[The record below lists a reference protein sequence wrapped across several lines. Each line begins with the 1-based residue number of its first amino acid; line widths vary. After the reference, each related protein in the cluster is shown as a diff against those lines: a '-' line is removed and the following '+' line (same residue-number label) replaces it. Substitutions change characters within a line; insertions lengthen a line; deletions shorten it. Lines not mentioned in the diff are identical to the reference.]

1 MKTIKN
7 CFKNCLIFIFSTALL
22 ALSGCSG
29 DKTQSSGDNT
39 QSLGITTQCK
49 NLELEKTNVIENTP
63 ESGKWYTLRFDYKQ
77 ITKDSYNVLQAAVG
91 YFGVS
96 EPEKEKILCSVNYSQ
111 DEPNEDIVY
120 SEMKD
125 EDFAL
130 TTYIRYITDDF
141 YMAYNLSNRF
151 EYYNRKA
158 LREIRNEQYDKLW
171 EWKPG
176 FTGETTVKRY
186 DLSNSADISD
196 AYVLNGKQ
204 TTIADALKYAEG
216 ELNGGKMARMTSK
229 LFTYTPVSAEVLRL
243 SNGENAYNFD
253 FQLNYDNVPLDASKT
268 ADAPELDTN
277 DIFSNRLHICMF
289 TPESIDWLWSC
300 PISLEA
306 PTSQEECTI
315 AVDFDKACKIVSE
328 KLSQEKVFEIER
340 AELIYCSRAV
350 YNDSETAPSTEY
362 IVEPSWQFSFA
373 SGVQEYGKLCVNV
386 NAVTGEINMRE
397 FV

>member
-1 MKTIKN
+1 MKKI
-7 CFKNCLIFIFSTALL
+7 LSTALAFFML
-22 ALSGCSG
+22 AALSGCSG
-29 DKTQSSGDNT
+29 SDNSSEETSDNSFT
-39 QSLGITTQCK
+39 NTGYTIK
-49 NLELEKTNVIENTP
+49 NLDFENAEIVENAP

-77 ITKDSYNVLQAAVG
+77 ITKDSYNVLQEAAG

-96 EPEKEKILCSVNYSQ
+96 NPEKEKILCSVNYSQ

-130 TTYIRYITDDF
+130 TTYIRYISDDI
-141 YMAYNLSNRF
+141 YIDYNIANRF

-158 LREIRNEQYDKLW
+158 LREIRNEDYEKLW
-171 EWKPG
+171 GWKPG
-176 FTGETTVKRY
+176 FTGESTVKSY
-186 DLSNSADISD
+186 DLSKGADISD
-196 AYVLNGKQ
+196 TYILNGKQ
-204 TTIADALKYAEG
+204 TSIADALKYAEG
-216 ELNGGKMARMTSK
+216 ELNSGKMSRMTSK
-229 LFTYTPVSAEVLRL
+229 LFTYTPVYASVYRL
-243 SNGENAYNFD
+243 SNDENAYNFD

-268 ADAPELDTN
+268 ADALELDTN
-277 DIFSNRLHICMF
+277 DIFSNTFHLCMF

-300 PISLEA
+300 PLCFDA
-306 PTSQEECTI
+306 PSSQEECTI

-362 IVEPSWQFSFA
+362 IVEPSWQFSFS

-386 NAVTGEINMRE
+386 NAVTGEMNMRV